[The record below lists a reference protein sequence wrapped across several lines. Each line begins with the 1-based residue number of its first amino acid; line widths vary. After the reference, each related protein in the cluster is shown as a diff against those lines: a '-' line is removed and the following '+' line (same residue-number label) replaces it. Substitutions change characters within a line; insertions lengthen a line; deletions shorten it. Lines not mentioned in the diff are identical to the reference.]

1 MFATILVPLEMPQE
15 PHYSLQPDLDLNFLN
30 VNAAAITSVGYVATG
45 IAYFVIVAAAIF
57 SPVPWDTPTTIA
69 LTAVVSF
76 VAWAGRVGFH
86 FRPPTPA
93 TAHPLLFGLLFLM
106 SAQTGLVLFLIADP
120 MHSGNQ
126 ILIALAAAFFLS
138 SRPWFYA
145 ALVVLLSCWIPA
157 AFVGLQDGETSEEW
171 SQWARLLM
179 AGFGLAIGLFEARR
193 RSVVRIYA
201 LNQAAEQALA
211 RAHEANKGRL
221 SMERMMQEAQRR
233 ESLGVLAG
241 GIAHDFNNFLMIIR
255 GNVDLLQVG
264 LAGNAEHLELLGEI
278 DEASARSVDLTQKIL
293 VYTGRSNPQVAM
305 LDLGHEVRSSARLME
320 SSVPLGVK
328 LAIEVSSTPVPIE
341 GDATLIDQLVINL
354 IQNAFDACR
363 GNGGVVRVVCDME
376 YLDAAA
382 LANFGLQ
389 ETVSAGTYAI
399 LQISDNGSG
408 INAEHLQRVFEPFY
422 STKAEGHGLGLAVV
436 RGIAETHAAGVQVSS
451 EPNVLTAFKL
461 AFPAPKLNDV

>member
-1 MFATILVPLEMPQE
+1 MPQD
-15 PHYSLQPDLDLNFLN
+15 PHSALQPQLDLNFLN
-30 VNAAAITSVGYVATG
+30 VNAAAVTSLGYVATG
-45 IAYFVIVAAAIF
+45 IAYLAIVLAAIF
-57 SPVPWDTPTTIA
+57 SPVPWDTATTIS
-69 LTAVVSF
+69 LTAFVGF
-76 VAWAGRVGFH
+76 VAWSGWIV
-86 FRPPTPA
+86 FRFRAPTPA
-93 TAHPLLFGLLFLM
+93 TAHPLLFALLFLM
-106 SAQTGLVLFLIADP
+106 SAQSGAVLFLIADP
-120 MHSGNQ
+120 LHSGNQ

-138 SRPWFYA
+138 SRPWFYG
-145 ALVVLLSCWIPA
+145 ALAVLLTCWIPA
-157 AFVGLQDGETSEEW
+157 AYVGLQSGEISVEW

-179 AGFGLAIGLFEARR
+179 TGFGLAIGLFEARR

-211 RAHEANKGRL
+211 RAQEANEGRL

-255 GNVDLLQVG
+255 GNVDLLQAG
-264 LAGNAEHLELLGEI
+264 LAGNAEQLELLGEI

-305 LDLGHEVRSSARLME
+305 LDLCHEVRSSARLME

-328 LAIEVSSTPVPIE
+328 LAIEVSPTRVPIE

-354 IQNAFDACR
+354 IQNAYDACR
-363 GNGGVVRVVCDME
+363 ANGGVVRVVCDME
-376 YLDAAA
+376 YLDATA
-382 LANFGLQ
+382 LTNFSFQ
-389 ETVSAGTYAI
+389 EPVSVGTFAI
-399 LQISDNGSG
+399 LQVSDNGSG
-408 INAEHLQRVFEPFY
+408 INADHLQRVFEPFY

-461 AFPAPKLNDV
+461 AFPTPKLNDV

>member
-1 MFATILVPLEMPQE
+1 MPQE
-15 PHYSLQPDLDLNFLN
+15 PYSSLQLQLDLNFLN
-30 VNAAAITSVGYVATG
+30 VNAAAVASLGYAATG
-45 IAYFVIVAAAIF
+45 IAYFAIVAAALLN
-57 SPVPWDTPTTIA
+57 PVPWDTPTTIA
-69 LTAVVSF
+69 LTAFVCLVS
-76 VAWAGRVGFH
+76 WAGWLAFQ
-86 FRPPTPA
+86 FRPPTPS
-93 TAHPLLFGLLFLM
+93 TAHPMLFALLCLM

-120 MHSGNQ
+120 LHSGNQ

-138 SRPWFYA
+138 ARPWFYG

-157 AFVGLQDGETSEEW
+157 AYLGLQNVEMSQDW

-211 RAHEANKGRL
+211 RAQEANEGRL

-255 GNVDLLQVG
+255 GNVDLLQAG
-264 LAGNAEHLELLGEI
+264 LAGNAEQLELLGEI
-278 DEASARSVDLTQKIL
+278 DEASARSVDLTRKIL

-305 LDLGHEVRSSARLME
+305 LDLCHEVRSSARLME

-328 LAIEVSSTPVPIE
+328 LTIEVSPTGVPIE

-354 IQNAFDACR
+354 IQNAYDACR
-363 GNGGVVRVVCDME
+363 AGGGIVRVACGLE

-382 LANFGLQ
+382 LASFGFQ
-389 ETVSAGTYAI
+389 EPVAAGTYAV
-399 LQISDNGSG
+399 LEVSDNGSG
-408 INAEHLQRVFEPFY
+408 IDAEQLQRVFEPYY

-436 RGIAETHAAGVQVSS
+436 RGIAETHAAGVKVSS

-461 AFPAPKLNDV
+461 AFPTPKPNDI